1 METRLC
7 AQCGGSFPLNARAR
21 EAHAYC
27 AKVECQRERRRAAQ
41 QARRTRDG
49 RAPLSEA
56 GKASHAACMR
66 ACRREAARILR
77 EDESVTEAGFD
88 GEEPARV
95 YVVRGPGPEVRL
107 RLVTRAG
114 VDVVID
120 AKEAS
125 ERVTEAG

>member
-7 AQCGGSFPLNARAR
+7 AHCGSGFPLNPRARA
-21 EAHAYC
+21 AHTYC
-27 AKVECQRERRRAAQ
+27 PKVECQRERRRAAQ
-41 QARRTRDG
+41 QARRARDG
-49 RAPLSEA
+49 RAPLSDA

-66 ACRREAARILR
+66 SCRREAARILR
-77 EDESVTEAGFD
+77 EEGSVTEAGFGD
-88 GEEPARV
+88 EEPARV

-125 ERVTEAG
+125 GRVTEAG